1 MVQIPVAITG
11 KMAYVDLGWPCGL
24 MVLGCNGLTRGSGW
38 HVRRYLVCGC
48 MLLHGGRMFI
58 GALFLFYPYTFK
70 DGDLSRYQYA
80 KHKWITE
87 HKLPPSVWPVKA
99 QLDTLTQC
107 FANSVILA
115 CPVLLA
121 SLNPTPELHWLE
133 MIGLVTWVG
142 AWVLENMADTQK
154 VHFIATCKKLSKAMI
169 PLEKEH
175 LKLSVLGYTK
185 PFNSS
190 QYWLWTK
197 CRHPNY
203 FFEFVAWIGFSV
215 IGFGSVVTKDAWLT
229 GGQGAPMTVLLSTTL
244 LLMLRFFYDCLV
256 YWTGAAPAE
265 RRSVRKRPDYQL
277 YQACTPVFFPIPVPA
292 ALVDHHMTQGWLLDT
307 PVEDQQDKKDK

>member
-1 MVQIPVAITG
+1 
-11 KMAYVDLGWPCGL
+11 
-24 MVLGCNGLTRGSGW
+24 
-38 HVRRYLVCGC
+38 
-48 MLLHGGRMFI
+48 MF
-58 GALFLFYPYTFK
+58 FPFTFK
-70 DGDLSRYQYA
+70 NGDLSRYQYA
-80 KHKWITE
+80 KYKWITKN
-87 HKLPPSVWPVKA
+87 KLPSRVWPLKA

-121 SLNPTPELHWLE
+121 SLNTSPELHWLE
-133 MIGLVTWVG
+133 IGGLLIWAF
-142 AWVLENMADTQK
+142 AWILENLADTQK
-154 VHFIATCKKLSKAMI
+154 MLFLATCKKMAKSMTG
-169 PLEKEH
+169 PEKEK

-203 FFEFVAWIGFSV
+203 FFEFVAWIGFAV
-215 IGFGSVVTKDAWLT
+215 IGFGSIITKDMWLQD
-229 GGQGAPMTVLLSTTL
+229 GEGAPMFVLLSTTL

-265 RRSVRKRPDYQL
+265 QQSVRKRPDYQL
-277 YQACTPVFFPIPVPA
+277 YQGCTPVFFPVPLSST
-292 ALVDHHMTQGWLLDT
+292 LVNHHMTRGWLLDT
-307 PVEDQQDKKDK
+307 PEHGNTGKGEKEHAM